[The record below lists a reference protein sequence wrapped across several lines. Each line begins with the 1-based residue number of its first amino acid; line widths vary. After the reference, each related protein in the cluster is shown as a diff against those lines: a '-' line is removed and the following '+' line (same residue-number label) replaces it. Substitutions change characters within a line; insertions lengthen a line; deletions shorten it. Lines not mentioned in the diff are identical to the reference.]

1 MGLCEGGGRDGGLGI
16 GRLPSGEE
24 QGMGAGSSRQA
35 GRTAPSTPR
44 HRQQQSL
51 LFAWEFD
58 VTLVLGFY
66 SFGAFLMSRHRTT
79 RKTYKE
85 VFFKAAEGKRRVCVA
100 VYANSY

>member
-1 MGLCEGGGRDGGLGI
+1 MGLCKGGGRELDGS
-16 GRLPSGEE
+16 PA
-24 QGMGAGSSRQA
+24 AGSRGWELPPL
-35 GRTAPSTPR
+35 GRREGAAPSAPR

-51 LFAWEFD
+51 LFACELD

-66 SFGAFLMSRHRTT
+66 SFGVLLMSRRRAT

-85 VFFKAAEGKRRVCVA
+85 IFFKVAEGKRRVYVT

>member
-1 MGLCEGGGRDGGLGI
+1 
-16 GRLPSGEE
+16 
-24 QGMGAGSSRQA
+24 MGAGSSRQA